1 MTFSCPFNKRR
12 EFSSANASRVNF
24 AVLFLD
30 DDVALGIVFMAAK
43 ETELMVECE
52 VSVLDVCCRVTRRAM
67 STRPKAPLAMSGV
80 FPPLI
85 SMTDTERCVC
95 FSMFALPS
103 KLFRGVVAM
112 I

>member
-1 MTFSCPFNKRR
+1 
-12 EFSSANASRVNF
+12 
-24 AVLFLD
+24 LFLD
-30 DDVALGIVFMAAK
+30 DDVALGIVFMAAI

-67 STRPKAPLAMSGV
+67 STRPKAPIVMSGV
-80 FPPLI
+80 FPPPLI
-85 SMTDTERCVC
+85 YMTDTERCVC

-103 KLFRGVVAM
+103 QLFRGVVAM